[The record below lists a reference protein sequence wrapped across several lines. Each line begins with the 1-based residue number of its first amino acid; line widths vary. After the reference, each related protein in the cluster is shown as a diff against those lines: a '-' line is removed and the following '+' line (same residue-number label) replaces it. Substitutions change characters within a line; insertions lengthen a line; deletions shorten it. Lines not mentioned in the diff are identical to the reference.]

1 MADPLS
7 MLAIGSMALS
17 AGGQVYKGVAQSNMY
32 AYQSGVAQMN
42 RNIALENAKYS
53 REVGEV
59 KAEVAGMKTRGAI
72 GTATAKQEASGFSVA
87 GGSATDVRESI
98 HMLGQF
104 DQANER
110 ATAAKAAYGH
120 EVEAAN
126 FQAESEMYKSAKTT
140 SLVSSFIGAASSV
153 SDKWLQ
159 YNNMFGS
166 KSAAG
171 SSNPTKLFGLY

>member
-1 MADPLS
+1 MADPLT
-7 MLAIGSMALS
+7 MLAVGSMALS
-17 AGGQVYKGVAQSNMY
+17 AGGQVYKGVAQSNQY

-42 RNIALENAKYS
+42 QQIALENAKYS
-53 REVGEV
+53 REVGET
-59 KAEVAGMKTRGAI
+59 KAEISGMKTRAQI
-72 GTATAKQEASGFSVA
+72 GDTTAKQAASGFSVA
-87 GGSATDVRESI
+87 GGSATDVRESE
-98 HMLGQF
+98 HMLGMF

-126 FQAESEMYKSAKTT
+126 FQAESSMYKSASET

-159 YNNMFGS
+159 YNKMFSG
-166 KSAAG
+166 
-171 SSNPTKLFGLY
+171 